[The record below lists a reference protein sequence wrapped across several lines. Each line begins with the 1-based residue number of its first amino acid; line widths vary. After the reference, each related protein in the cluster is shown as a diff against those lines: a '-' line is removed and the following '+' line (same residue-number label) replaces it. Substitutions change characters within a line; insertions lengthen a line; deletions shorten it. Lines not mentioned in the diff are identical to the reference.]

1 MTDDGGNFQ
10 KGLLNYYFIAINQQ
24 PNETAVEE
32 KPPTLGVFKATCSA
46 IKCYI
51 EFDSDR
57 NGPQLTR
64 TGLDLITHLLSTASA
79 WPAKSCAIALHSSL
93 VINIQMLE
101 GIRIKASD
109 PHCVRLSRTAYQVL
123 LFPIRTTNGMLTYG

>member
-32 KPPTLGVFKATCSA
+32 KPPTLGVFKVTCSA

-64 TGLDLITHLLSTASA
+64 TGLDLITHLPFHCQRLAG
-79 WPAKSCAIALHSSL
+79 KILCHCSSL
-93 VINIQMLE
+93 LP
-101 GIRIKASD
+101 GHSD
-109 PHCVRLSRTAYQVL
+109 A
-123 LFPIRTTNGMLTYG
+123 